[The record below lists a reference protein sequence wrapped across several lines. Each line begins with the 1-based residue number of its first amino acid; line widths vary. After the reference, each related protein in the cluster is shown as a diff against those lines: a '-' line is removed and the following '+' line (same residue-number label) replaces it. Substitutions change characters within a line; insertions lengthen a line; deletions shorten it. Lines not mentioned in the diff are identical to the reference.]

1 MHAALTHQNLWNKL
15 VVCIVNFKI
24 FRKTIQDSAWNACVC
39 AFSDK
44 NNKKRWK
51 VKDLLPNDENS
62 NSTVS
67 LLTEEELKNASP
79 QWVCINVYNF
89 AELNSLAKAVYYF
102 ITFWSKYIFA
112 GLPNCN
118 CSIWTFYPGFDGL

>member
-24 FRKTIQDSAWNACVC
+24 FRKTIQDIACDACVC
-39 AFSDK
+39 TFTDK

-51 VKDLLPNDENS
+51 VKDLLPNDENA

-79 QWVCINVYNF
+79 QWVGPMY
-89 AELNSLAKAVYYF
+89 
-102 ITFWSKYIFA
+102 ITLRS
-112 GLPNCN
+112 
-118 CSIWTFYPGFDGL
+118 